1 MGKRFNDWDE
11 RNQIKHESASM
22 TTMWALIRL
31 RGKKKF
37 NLIFI
42 TSHSHKRRW
51 TWRAINCVDKPP
63 SHHKIQAKFAPWWEE
78 AHKHWAYYCDV
89 SESLMLTSR
98 EILTHEKP
106 TTNSLAP
113 PGWMINWCCRGMEWN
128 EEENEEIRRKQ
139 NIKNAKSYLDRDFY
153 YLLFRPLHLHLIT
166 APRAL
171 FIRRNFCM
179 REHNKHETRT
189 SFNHISVDGSVSW
202 EKPGRWKAPSK
213 EASRSIRTFNF
224 SCLFAL
230 LITRDSIKLWAH
242 HGIFMA

>member
-1 MGKRFNDWDE
+1 
-11 RNQIKHESASM
+11 
-22 TTMWALIRL
+22 
-31 RGKKKF
+31 
-37 NLIFI
+37 
-42 TSHSHKRRW
+42 
-51 TWRAINCVDKPP
+51 
-63 SHHKIQAKFAPWWEE
+63 
-78 AHKHWAYYCDV
+78 
-89 SESLMLTSR
+89 MLTSR

-128 EEENEEIRRKQ
+128 EKENEEIRRKQ
-139 NIKNAKSYLDRDFY
+139 NIKTRKVISIEIFIIYFSA
-153 YLLFRPLHLHLIT
+153 PLHLIT

-202 EKPGRWKAPSK
+202 EKAGRWKAPSK

-230 LITRDSIKLWAH
+230 LITRDNIKLWAR